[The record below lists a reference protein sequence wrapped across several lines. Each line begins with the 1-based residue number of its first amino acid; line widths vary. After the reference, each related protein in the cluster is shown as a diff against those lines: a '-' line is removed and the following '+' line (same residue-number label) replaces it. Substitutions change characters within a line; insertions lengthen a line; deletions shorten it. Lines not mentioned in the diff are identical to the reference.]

1 MKYFLILITIMLAGV
16 VWIDINESPKANP
29 VKELTAEEK
38 ALRERLVGEYEHKF
52 AGTEAKQRLVFQE
65 NGEVKLFRSH
75 GKDIE
80 CKWFVVDGEIQ
91 IHPSQWGRG
100 TSDIYRINIDDDN
113 ATKPITSITQIAGI
127 RGGKREDY
135 GRERT
140 HEKIK

>member
-1 MKYFLILITIMLAGV
+1 MLVGV

-38 ALRERLVGEYEHKF
+38 ALRESLVGEYEYEF
-52 AGTEAKQRLVFQE
+52 TGTVAKQRLVFQE
-65 NGEVKLFRSH
+65 NGKVELFRTH
-75 GKDIE
+75 GGGDIE
-80 CKWFVVDGEIQ
+80 CKWSVVDGEIQ
-91 IHPSQWGRG
+91 IHPSQWGQGFRI
-100 TSDIYRINIDDDN
+100 DIYRINTDDNN

-135 GRERT
+135 NRERT